1 MLRAISIVAILIATN
16 AAAGE
21 IVWRSPVAG
30 VLPHA
35 SVSVPTEPEP
45 QPEEPAGFGVTY
57 PALSVTAGKLF
68 SVSPSG
74 LNGSGYEFSASGLP
88 AGLILSP
95 DGRLAGVLMVA
106 GMHSFEVMVRRGGDF
121 ERVSVSIAVI

>member
-1 MLRAISIVAILIATN
+1 MLRVISVAIILSVSGAT
-16 AAAGE
+16 AGE

-30 VLPHA
+30 VLPDVTGA
-35 SVSVPTEPEP
+35 VPTEPE
-45 QPEEPAGFGVTY
+45 EPTGLGVTY
-57 PALSVTAGKLF
+57 PALSVTAGKPF

-74 LNGSGYEFSASGLP
+74 VTGGGYKFSASGLP

-121 ERVSVSIAVI
+121 ERVSVSIVVV